1 MWYCSQSDHNF
12 EQIQFLGSVAIF
24 YWLDDLNKRR
34 SRWEQASAASHTE
47 RNGELGKL
55 SERGNK
61 PAEGEPKKSSN
72 RRAKYNSEKIIR
84 NRTRGSMTQFCIIGD
99 LKKSLQNLGWS
110 EDFIN
115 ELNPSIADYFHRSN
129 KECPA
134 GLLSLP
140 RQYMNYAAG
149 KTFDERIEALK

>member
-1 MWYCSQSDHNF
+1 
-12 EQIQFLGSVAIF
+12 
-24 YWLDDLNKRR
+24 
-34 SRWEQASAASHTE
+34 
-47 RNGELGKL
+47 
-55 SERGNK
+55 
-61 PAEGEPKKSSN
+61 
-72 RRAKYNSEKIIR
+72 
-84 NRTRGSMTQFCIIGD
+84 MTQFCIIGD